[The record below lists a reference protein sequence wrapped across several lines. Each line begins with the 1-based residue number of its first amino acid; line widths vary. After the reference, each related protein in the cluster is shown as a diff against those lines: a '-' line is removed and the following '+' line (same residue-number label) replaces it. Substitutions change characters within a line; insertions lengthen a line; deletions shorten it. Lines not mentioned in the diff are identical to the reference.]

1 MGRLDRFFLRHEL
14 VIVLALTI
22 LAGIRVL
29 IYSAAFPVFGY
40 VDETAHYS
48 LVVDY
53 AQGHIPAGLEGH
65 NAEASRVI
73 GWHYSPEYLTRKEN
87 VDRGLMR
94 PPLELVP
101 RRVAKA
107 FAERTIL
114 QHINQL
120 NHESNQPPV
129 YYTLAAGAYKVGQ
142 ALGIANAHLVHWTRL
157 LGPLA
162 AGLLV
167 WFAWVFLRRLYP
179 NSLTLRAGVPLMLAF
194 YPQDLFYAVNN
205 DVLTPLLFTIAFY
218 ALLRLYQEPH
228 RSYGFYAGV
237 GLSAAAVFL
246 NKFSNATIF
255 LPMAVILLLILKKAR
270 ASGQLRLALP
280 RVGVAVAAA
289 GLPIAAWLTRNYL
302 VMGRLSGEH
311 EKMKFLGW
319 TYKPLG
325 AIFDHPV
332 FTAGGAWRFV
342 HELIS
347 SFWRGEMAW
356 FRIPIALPA
365 ADYFY
370 TISTL
375 LFIGA
380 AVVLLLRRRHQQPD
394 DQALAGWMG
403 VLVFATSVG
412 MMFVLS
418 IIFDFGGCYYPSREY
433 PYLVSGRLFS
443 GVIVPFLVLYITG
456 LDYLMARAR
465 LKISRL
471 SVLMVIA
478 FLITVSEAVISVPV
492 FVSPWNWFHI

>member
-14 VIVLALTI
+14 VIVLALTF

-29 IYSAAFPVFGY
+29 IYSAAFPVFGI

-65 NAEASRVI
+65 NAEASRVV
-73 GWHYSPEYLTRKEN
+73 GWYYSPEYLTTREH
-87 VDRGLMR
+87 VDQGLMR

-114 QHINQL
+114 QFINL
-120 NHESNQPPV
+120 SNNESTQPPV
-129 YYTLAAGAYKVGQ
+129 YYTLAAGWYRVGQ

-157 LGPLA
+157 LGPVA
-162 AGLLV
+162 AALLV

-179 NSLTLRAGVPLMLAF
+179 DHLILRAGVPLMLAF
-194 YPQDLFYAVNN
+194 YPQDLFYAVTN
-205 DVLTPLLFTIAFY
+205 DVLTPLLFTVAFY
-218 ALLRLYQEPH
+218 ALLRLYQDPD
-228 RSYGFYAGV
+228 RGWAFYAGV

-246 NKFSNATIF
+246 NKFSNVTIF
-255 LPMAVILLLILKKAR
+255 LPMAVIVFLVLRRAR
-270 ASGQLRLALP
+270 SASRLRWMLP
-280 RVGVAVAAA
+280 RMGSLFA
-289 GLPIAAWLTRNYL
+289 GCAIPIAAWLTRNYL

-311 EKMKFLGW
+311 EKMQFLGW

-332 FTAGGAWRFV
+332 FTAAGGWEFV
-342 HELIS
+342 NELIS

-356 FRIPIALPA
+356 FRIRIALPA

-370 TISTL
+370 TVSTL

-380 AVVLLLRRRHQQPD
+380 AVALLLRRRQRQP
-394 DQALAGWMG
+394 AEERLAAWMG
-403 VLVFATSVG
+403 VLVFAASVG

-443 GVIVPFLVLYITG
+443 GVIVPFLVLYVSG
-456 LDYLMARAR
+456 LDFLMTRTR
-465 LKISRL
+465 LRISRL
-471 SVLMVIA
+471 SVLLVIA
-478 FLITVSEAVISVPV
+478 FLITVSEAVISIPV